1 MARRLDS
8 PPPAALRRCACRRWV
23 GGAFRRRW
31 GLSGSPPVP
40 LWCARSPGGVCPAGL
55 FFGPLAVLVRPCAS
69 LVAPSGSGPAG
80 LAARARLPPG
90 FFARAV
96 CGLAF
101 AAPSVPLAVCRGALP
116 CPCFVRP
123 PCSVGLSPLR
133 AGLAPAV
140 PRRAP
145 PVSPLWAAGLCPLP
159 RRFPARGFRRLRRL
173 FPSLPR
179 AIMPPAPLPS
189 PPPPNSW
196 VAPGKPRARWVGFA
210 PASRSALLADL
221 LRLPP
226 AACGGTWQGIFRMV
240 HNPKIVNRGLR
251 PNCQPPACPL
261 YGAVSMLPIRR
272 FAALTRPMGQ
282 ICPTGLTKSPVRG
295 ILTIQGPSRSRWGPL
310 ARVSMGGRK
319 PAWSDMTR
327 RAFFMRL
334 NPPSRNEIEAT
345 HRTPANPQNLIQDRH
360 TGERN
365 KTYVYFVAFV
375 LSEVTEEVGSGLG
388 LPFGQHGQIYTFLCY
403 GLCTSQLSYNNSHGS
418 SVPKSETPAELFG
431 SAGEILHFNL
441 NLRLIR

>member
-145 PVSPLWAAGLCPLP
+145 PASPLWAAGLCPLP

-196 VAPGKPRARWVGFA
+196 VAPGKPGARWVGFA
-210 PASRSALLADL
+210 PRFEVCASRRPLATPPCRLRRHMAGNFPDGSQSENCKPGITPKLSAAGLPIVWGCVNASHSALCGIDTPHGADL
-221 LRLPP
+221 PDGLDKIARPWYINNPGPIPLPLG
-226 AACGGTWQGIFRMV
+226 AARKSV
-240 HNPKIVNRGLR
+240 HGW
-251 PNCQPPACPL
+251 
-261 YGAVSMLPIRR
+261 
-272 FAALTRPMGQ
+272 T
-282 ICPTGLTKSPVRG
+282 
-295 ILTIQGPSRSRWGPL
+295 
-310 ARVSMGGRK
+310 
-319 PAWSDMTR
+319 
-327 RAFFMRL
+327 
-334 NPPSRNEIEAT
+334 
-345 HRTPANPQNLIQDRH
+345 
-360 TGERN
+360 
-365 KTYVYFVAFV
+365 
-375 LSEVTEEVGSGLG
+375 
-388 LPFGQHGQIYTFLCY
+388 
-403 GLCTSQLSYNNSHGS
+403 
-418 SVPKSETPAELFG
+418 
-431 SAGEILHFNL
+431 
-441 NLRLIR
+441 